1 MKTYTTIKLY
11 SSALIASLL
20 QWPECFKIINWK
32 VLALLIL
39 TYLSVGLPEFDLF
52 FVTSPIFLLIA
63 SYPCPLAAPLFCSPC
78 MLDRVFRNKK
88 QYCFLF
94 WLTPRSVFLIWSF
107 FQIFKILKTFCDKWN
122 SNGIIIKFYI
132 TWGDRI
138 ERTLTN
144 FGFLCGNWFGWTR
157 LALKRFGMIVATL
170 NSHFGLTCE
179 IFFLYTKDNE

>member
-1 MKTYTTIKLY
+1 MYLATELLQNTDKERNDNSLSSSLKKNCFPVFENLYYIRLY

-78 MLDRVFRNKK
+78 CMGSYNRQFTENIVI
-88 QYCFLF
+88 
-94 WLTPRSVFLIWSF
+94 RSDSA
-107 FQIFKILKTFCDKWN
+107 C
-122 SNGIIIKFYI
+122 
-132 TWGDRI
+132 
-138 ERTLTN
+138 
-144 FGFLCGNWFGWTR
+144 
-157 LALKRFGMIVATL
+157 
-170 NSHFGLTCE
+170 
-179 IFFLYTKDNE
+179 